1 MVFLPKYLDFHQRA
15 CFSLAKFC
23 MSVYFFSSFVPHGRI
38 GWGHVGVC
46 KRRTMEKDKRGTSYP
61 FPHLL
66 TAIIVQKC
74 CRQLLHLTVLSQIM
88 SKAKHIF
95 LLFTKKKNKNQRPLN
110 EWRIS
115 TIEILMKDIFG
126 SWEGIWQTAGLN
138 LTIWEFYLCDILN
151 CNGRF
156 SLENI

>member
-46 KRRTMEKDKRGTSYP
+46 KTRTMEKDKRGTSYP

-88 SKAKHIF
+88 GKAKHTF
-95 LLFTKKKNKNQRPLN
+95 LLFTKKKTKAPKWMTYFNNWNIN
-110 EWRIS
+110 ERHLRI
-115 TIEILMKDIFG
+115 LRR
-126 SWEGIWQTAGLN
+126 N
-138 LTIWEFYLCDILN
+138 LTN
-151 CNGRF
+151 CWVKFDYMTVLFVRY
-156 SLENI
+156 S